1 MSNTNALQLRQFFF
15 EGTRPPAA
23 MWPPVF
29 ITGQVDA
36 DTFPSEEAGS
46 PEAKIKACADALLAW
61 AHCMAGNKPPEKF
74 GVGMIAL
81 AKWAGLSVEDLL
93 AKNAHAVASAAI
105 AARDAKKTS
114 QQP

>member
-1 MSNTNALQLRQFFF
+1 MVEFF
-15 EGTRPPAA
+15 RDAA
-23 MWPPVF
+23 MWPSVF
-29 ITGQVDA
+29 VTGQVED
-36 DTFPSEEAGS
+36 SIVSSVEAGS
-46 PEAKIKACADALLAW
+46 PDAKIMACADALLAW

-74 GVGMIAL
+74 GVSMIAL